1 MPPPSAEPRVVKHLP
16 PNTTDSF
23 LFDLFRPYGPIAS
36 VRAQGPFGSNSA
48 LVEFYTEEDAKCAEE
63 ALNYADVGGSNISVQ
78 PYQPRHTGSQTDW
91 NASAP
96 PFVPSGGAPYSPVSG
111 PGRLP
116 YQSNASKFVCTIWRA
131 VDDTLH

>member
-96 PFVPSGGAPYSPVSG
+96 PFVPSGGAPYSHVSG

-116 YQSNASKFVCTIWRA
+116 YQSNASKFVCTIWRS